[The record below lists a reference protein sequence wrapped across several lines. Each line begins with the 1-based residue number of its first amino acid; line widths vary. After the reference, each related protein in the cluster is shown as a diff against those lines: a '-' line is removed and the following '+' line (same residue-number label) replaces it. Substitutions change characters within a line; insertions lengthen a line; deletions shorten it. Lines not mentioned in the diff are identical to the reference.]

1 LGRPR
6 KLVFIITKEQIMNRK
21 EFLKDTL
28 KGIVAG
34 LVIPYFSTL
43 IRADE
48 RKNRMQRS
56 VARN

>member
-1 LGRPR
+1 
-6 KLVFIITKEQIMNRK
+6 MNRK

-43 IRADE
+43 SRADE